1 MLNALDHLKNIGI
14 IHCDLKPENV
24 LFTNSKF
31 ERVKI
36 IDFGSAC
43 TNYKAG
49 FTYVQSRF
57 YRCPEIVLGLPY
69 NHAVDMWSFG
79 CIIAEL
85 ITGNPLFPAI
95 NEKELL
101 EFYIIRIGWPP
112 KEMIDNCRKKRQ
124 FFDANGKLIKS
135 KASRVPPGS

>member
-43 TNYKAG
+43 TNYKTG
-49 FTYVQSRF
+49 FSYV
-57 YRCPEIVLGLPY
+57 
-69 NHAVDMWSFG
+69 
-79 CIIAEL
+79 
-85 ITGNPLFPAI
+85 
-95 NEKELL
+95 
-101 EFYIIRIGWPP
+101 
-112 KEMIDNCRKKRQ
+112 
-124 FFDANGKLIKS
+124 
-135 KASRVPPGS
+135 